1 MTYDEKRNDDAVL
14 ALLTAFSF
22 NNGDAWKGFD
32 FEVMNRLHAQGL
44 ISNPVG
50 KQKSIWV
57 TPEGQERGRQ
67 IAEALFG
74 GRGREGGVPDPDV

>member
-1 MTYDEKRNDDAVL
+1 MTYDEKRIDDAVL

-50 KQKSIWV
+50 KQKSICL
-57 TPEGQERGRQ
+57 TPEGQERGQR

-74 GRGREGGVPDPDV
+74 ERGREGGVPDPDV